1 MARIFVTG
9 CADALQM
16 AAGYEG
22 EIMDFTSADWSVK
35 GFVSRGCLAAV
46 YDRLT
51 AGDML
56 LVQYGFNDMDAKDM
70 TCYSQPGDEFEG
82 YLERFVNVARNKRAT
97 PVFLAPALP
106 GGEAWQE
113 SCRSLARRLK
123 VECVRFQ
130 GGKEAACD
138 EG

>member
-1 MARIFVTG
+1 MARIFVAG
-9 CADALQM
+9 CADALQQ

-22 EIMDFTSADWSVK
+22 EIVDLTSADWSVK
-35 GFVSRGCLAAV
+35 GFVSCGCLAPV

-51 AGDML
+51 AGDVL
-56 LVQYGFNDMDAKDM
+56 LVQYGQNDMDAENS
-70 TCYSQPGDEFEG
+70 TCYAQPGAEFEG

-123 VECVRFQ
+123 VECVFPGQ
-130 GGKEAACD
+130 
-138 EG
+138 EGADL

>member
-1 MARIFVTG
+1 MSRIFVTG
-9 CADALQM
+9 CTDALQA
-16 AAGYEG
+16 AAGYNG
-22 EIMDFTSADWSVK
+22 VIVDCTSADWSAK
-35 GFVSRGCLAAV
+35 RFVNQGRLAKV
-46 YDRLT
+46 YDQLT

-56 LVQYGFNDMDAKDM
+56 LVQYGANDMDAKDM
-70 TCYSQPGDEFEG
+70 TGYSQPGDEFEG
-82 YLERFVNVARNKRAT
+82 YLERFVNVAHNKRAT

-113 SCRSLARRLK
+113 SCRSLAWRLK

-130 GGKEAACD
+130 GGKEADCD